1 MIITQIVAY
10 SKNRVIGKDNKLI
23 WNIPADLK
31 HFKKSTMGKCI
42 IMGRKT
48 YESIGKPLKGR
59 TTIVV
64 SKTMEGENVVSNV
77 VNALHH
83 ASSLGFKEVFVVGG
97 QSIYEQTL
105 PYTNQVVATE
115 LSMDYE
121 GDTFYP
127 ELPKDEFELVSS
139 TPMEDESLLY
149 NLKTYIRCGYS
160 RE

>member
-1 MIITQIVAY
+1 MLITQIVAY

-23 WNIPADLK
+23 WNIPSDLK
-31 HFKKSTMGKCI
+31 HFKNTTMGGCLI
-42 IMGRKT
+42 VGRKT

-64 SKTMEGENVVSNV
+64 SKTIKGDNVEENV
-77 VNALHH
+77 VNALHK
-83 ASSLGFKEVFVVGG
+83 ANSMGFNHVFIVGG

-105 PYTNQVVATE
+105 PLTDRVIATE

-127 ELPKDEFELVSS
+127 ELPKDEFELVESV
-139 TPMEDESLLY
+139 PMEDESLLY
-149 NLKTYIRCGYS
+149 HFKQYVRCGYS